1 MSDINNK
8 LDINFDN
15 KYGTMAFIVKKNR
28 DKDIY
33 DVVVDAGHG
42 GADEGAYGNGYDEID
57 FTVEYA
63 KLLLDKLNRENKK
76 EILVLGRCNHDLS
89 VVYKGEVINNSFL
102 YKNLKIKYLTVHT
115 SKGLESE
122 EVIVLNVSD
131 DLLGFPNKLEDVNL

>member
-1 MSDINNK
+1 M
-8 LDINFDN
+8 
-15 KYGTMAFIVKKNR
+15 
-28 DKDIY
+28 
-33 DVVVDAGHG
+33 
-42 GADEGAYGNGYDEID
+42 
-57 FTVEYA
+57 
-63 KLLLDKLNRENKK
+63 ENKK

-131 DLLGFPNKLEDVNL
+131 DLLGFPNKLEDDEVLKLFFRNKERYLYAEERRRLKFFEK